1 MKERIRHMMLIL
13 LALLV
18 IVGGI
23 SIFLNNA
30 SYNPDFSM
38 IDAISGA
45 TKKTHDDND
54 KNETVPSWGYTK
66 DDLALSDENYAEET
80 IITAGSTY
88 KVLKNISAIENT
100 DTIMLLSDKG
110 NTEYQRAVQNI
121 ADYLKEQEYHVRIKE
136 CSETMMLSL
145 VHAGHF
151 EVFLMSEE
159 AGQ

>member
-1 MKERIRHMMLIL
+1 MKERIRHVVLIL
-13 LALLV
+13 MALLI

-30 SYNPDFSM
+30 SYNPDFSV

-45 TKKTHDDND
+45 TKKTHGDND
-54 KNETVPSWGYTK
+54 ENETAFLWGYTK
-66 DDLALSDENYAEET
+66 DDLALSDENYAEEM

-88 KVLKNISAIENT
+88 KILKNISAIENT
-100 DTIMLLSDKG
+100 DTIVLLSDRG
-110 NTEYQRAVQNI
+110 NTEYQKAVQNI
-121 ADYLKEQEYHVRIKE
+121 ADYLKEQGYHVRIKK

-159 AGQ
+159 AGE

>member
-13 LALLV
+13 LALLI

-30 SYNPDFSM
+30 SYNPDFSV

-45 TKKTHDDND
+45 TKKTHGDND
-54 KNETVPSWGYTK
+54 KSETVSLWGYTK

-80 IITAGSTY
+80 IITAGNTY
-88 KVLKNISAIENT
+88 KILKNISAIENT

-110 NTEYQRAVQNI
+110 NTKYQKAVQNI
-121 ADYLKEQEYHVRIKE
+121 SDYLKEQGYHVRIKE